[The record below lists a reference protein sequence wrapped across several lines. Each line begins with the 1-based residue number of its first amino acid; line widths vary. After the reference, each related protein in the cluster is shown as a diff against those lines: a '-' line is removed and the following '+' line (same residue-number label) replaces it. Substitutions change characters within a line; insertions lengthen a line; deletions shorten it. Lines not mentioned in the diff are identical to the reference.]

1 MTRQLFFGM
10 VVLLLV
16 LTACSSGPAPAA
28 PSSGGQPSSGAP
40 AQSNAPAATQAPPTA
55 TPAVPSDIPIMD
67 GATDMNVNE
76 SQLSY
81 VVKNSLQNVMDF
93 YSKQMLSKGWKE
105 QEPPSI
111 LGVFGRMYYSNP
123 NHQASLW
130 LTYSEAN
137 NQVIVRI
144 NIISLN
150 VFAATPT
157 P

>member
-1 MTRQLFFGM
+1 MTRTAFLGLII
-10 VVLLLV
+10 LLII
-16 LTACSSGPAPAA
+16 LTACSSGAAPAA
-28 PSSGGQPSSGAP
+28 PSTGGQPSSGVP
-40 AQSNAPAATQAPPTA
+40 AQSNAPAVTQGPPTA
-55 TPAVPSDIPIMD
+55 TPAVPSDIPIMS

-81 VVKNSLQNVMDF
+81 IVKNSLQNVMD
-93 YSKQMLSKGWKE
+93 YYGKEMPAKGWKE

-111 LGVFGRMYYSNP
+111 LGSFGRMYYSNP
-123 NHQASLW
+123 NHQASFW

-144 NIISLN
+144 NLISLN